1 MSVRYGRLVNAT
13 SPYDDA
19 AAPPVSVVSPFQS
32 CHAHHVAVTVL
43 KPSGCVPDGETVT
56 YCAWRLLLAVVLP
69 TWPAPVTA
77 SAASWWPDAWLGGP
91 MLSSPHRPAS
101 APPGGPAAC
110 GAPAG

>member
-43 KPSGCVPDGETVT
+43 NPSGWVPDGETMT
-56 YCAWRLLLAVVLP
+56 YCALRLLLALVLP
-69 TWPAPVTA
+69 KCPAAVTA
-77 SAASWWPDAWLGGP
+77 SAANWWPVAWLGAA
-91 MLSSPHRPAS
+91 MLLSTHTPAS
-101 APPGGPAAC
+101 APPVG
-110 GAPAG
+110 